1 MSYVTDEAKLHRGE
15 LSRDG
20 GYHRQLECLS
30 DLQSLEA
37 QITHMVMGFGRVED
51 VAEMIAYGLIALGQ
65 LETWYNCEP
74 IVDRRRRQIV
84 AERLARLART
94 KEAGTDA

>member
-1 MSYVTDEAKLHRGE
+1 MSYELDEARLHRGE

-30 DLQSLEA
+30 DLQSLTA

-51 VAEMIAYGLIALGQ
+51 VAETIAYGLIAIGQ
-65 LETWYNCEP
+65 LQAWYNCEE
-74 IVDRRRRQIV
+74 IVDSRRRQIV
-84 AERLARLART
+84 YERLARLARM
-94 KEAGTDA
+94 KEADPDA